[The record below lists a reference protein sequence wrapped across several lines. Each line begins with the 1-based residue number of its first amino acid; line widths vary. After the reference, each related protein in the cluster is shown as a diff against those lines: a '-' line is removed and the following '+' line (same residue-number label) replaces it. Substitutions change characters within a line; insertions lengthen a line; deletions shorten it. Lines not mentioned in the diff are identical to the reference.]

1 MILHL
6 GLICAL
12 LTSSLVYSN
21 QGYANIAIECDDEDE
36 DDDYSSLE
44 EDLRLLEEE
53 ERRHN

>member
-12 LTSSLVYSN
+12 FTSSLAYSN
-21 QGYANIAIECDDEDE
+21 QNHANIAIEYEDE

-53 ERRHN
+53 DRLHN

>member
-12 LTSSLVYSN
+12 FTSSLVYSN
-21 QGYANIAIECDDEDE
+21 QGYANITIEYEEED

-44 EDLRLLEEE
+44 EDLRLLEAE

>member
-6 GLICAL
+6 GLICTL

-21 QGYANIAIECDDEDE
+21 QSHANIGIECDDE

-53 ERRHN
+53 DRLHN